1 MAMFLFTSPA
11 APATS
16 PGDGV
21 VEAIRRGAN
30 ETGADFDYLLR
41 TAERESALDPQA
53 RAPTSSATG
62 LFQFIEQTWLGMIHS
77 EGARFGLDAHAQA
90 ISRQPDGRYAVTDPG
105 QREAILSLRED
116 PAIASKLA
124 GALTDANHA
133 HLSRS
138 LGREPRP
145 ADLYIA
151 HFLGAGSAATL
162 IDTATR
168 APGRNAAELFP
179 DAARANPR
187 IFYDGSGNPRGAGAV
202 YHALATQHENLG
214 RAERAVNAAP
224 APAAYAAAPADAG
237 GADEQ
242 PRVPFENM
250 TGPAFH
256 GLFSAGARP
265 GGVSNAVSGLWAG
278 EGAATARGDAPAR
291 TQAAATPL
299 FFPYSDRVSRG
310 ADASASKAAADVVT
324 ARDNVSQRDNVIP
337 RIPLPPQRPDMSRGD
352 DAGFAD
358 PRIPLNLQEYTSR
371 RGS

>member
-21 VEAIRRGAN
+21 VEAIRRGAA
-30 ETGADFDYLLR
+30 ETGTDFDYLLR
-41 TAERESALDPQA
+41 TAERESALDPRA

-62 LFQFIEQTWLGMIHS
+62 LFQFIEQTWLGMVHS
-77 EGARFGLDAHAQA
+77 EGARFGLEAEAQA

-105 QREAILSLRED
+105 QRNAILSLRED
-116 PAIASKLA
+116 PSIAAKLA
-124 GALTDANHA
+124 GALTDSNQAQLA
-133 HLSRS
+133 RS

-168 APGRNAAELFP
+168 DPGRNAAELFP
-179 DAARANPR
+179 EAARANPR

-202 YHALATQHENLG
+202 YHALAAQHENLG
-214 RAERAVNAAP
+214 RAEAGG
-224 APAAYAAAPADAG
+224 APAAYAAVPADGKGDG
-237 GADEQ
+237 GGKPQ
-242 PRVPFENM
+242 LPFQNM

-256 GLFSAGARP
+256 GLFGAGARP
-265 GGVSNAVSGLWAG
+265 GTVSDAVSGLWAG
-278 EGAATARGDAPAR
+278 EGARGGQGRSRAGDAGGD
-291 TQAAATPL
+291 AAARPAATNAPL
-299 FFPYSDRVSRG
+299 FFPYGDRVSRSAEPKSAG
-310 ADASASKAAADVVT
+310 AVT
-324 ARDNVSQRDNVIP
+324 ARERPLVP
-337 RIPLPPQRPDMSRGD
+337 GIPLPPPRPDGSRG
-352 DAGFAD
+352 AGAAD
-358 PRIPLNLQEYTSR
+358 QRIPLDLQEFTSR